1 MNPSHLLHVLFVAA
15 TVLTLP
21 AAAATYHVAP
31 GGNNA
36 NTGLSPAAAWA
47 TLQHAANTLLPGDTV
62 LVADGSYAGCNITR
76 SGAAGNPIT
85 YRATGLGARI
95 TTPNTFTGRD
105 GINIE
110 GADWIVLDGFVC
122 SGLERAG
129 IRAVLGDY
137 LVIRR
142 NTCADNG
149 RWGIFTGFTDDL
161 LLEGNRCSGSLLEH
175 GIYVSNSSDRAVI
188 RHNRSH
194 HNRGGGIQI
203 NADAS
208 MGGDGLSSDC
218 RIHDNV
224 IWENG
229 LGGGAAINLDGAIDA
244 RIYNNVLY
252 ENHATGIALFRID
265 AAASSRGAWIVNN
278 TIVQAANG
286 RWCILAVD
294 GATGLTL
301 RHNILVT
308 GHSFRGALAID
319 AASRSGLASDYN
331 VLADR
336 MSLDAGDSVLS
347 LVAWRT
353 ATGQDAHSRV
363 APALDALF
371 PARAGG
377 DYRPAA
383 VSIALDAG
391 LATADTDAARD
402 ALGMPRPQGS
412 AVDAGA
418 YERVAPAAGGA
429 SGVRLLNLS
438 TRAETTPAEPVIA
451 GFVIG
456 GAGTCTV
463 LIRVAGPRLVPL
475 GVPTALADPELRLFA
490 GGTVIASND
499 DWQSGADAAQVAAT
513 AAGVGAFS
521 FAPGSADSAVLATLG
536 PGSYT
541 VHALAKPG
549 AAAGVVLVEL
559 YDASPEPATA
569 RLVNVSTRA
578 LAGRGDAT
586 VIPGL
591 IVSGS
596 GGPVLLRA
604 VGPGLEGLGVSAYLR
619 DPLVRLFSGEAVVA
633 TNDTWSVDAAADVT
647 AVMTAQAGAF
657 ALRRGSD
664 DAALRVALTAGRYTV
679 HAVPAG
685 EHDARGV
692 VLVEV
697 YAP

>member
-1 MNPSHLLHVLFVAA
+1 MHLARLRPILLACLLVS
-15 TVLTLP
+15 P
-21 AAAATYHVAP
+21 AGAATYHIAP
-31 GGNNA
+31 GGSNSA
-36 NTGLSPAAAWA
+36 SGLSPAAAWA
-47 TLQHAANTLLPGDTV
+47 TLQHAAAVMQPGDTV
-62 LVADGSYAGCNITR
+62 LVADGTYAGCNITR
-76 SGAAGNPIT
+76 SGAPGAPIT
-85 YRATGLGARI
+85 FRATGSAARI

-110 GADWIVLDGFVC
+110 GADWIVIDGFDC

-129 IRAVLGDY
+129 IRAVLGDH

-142 NTCADNG
+142 TTCADNG

-161 LLEGNRCSGSLLEH
+161 LLELNHLSGSVLEH

-203 NADAS
+203 NADATL
-208 MGGDGLSSDC
+208 GGDGLSSDC

-229 LGGGAAINLDGAIDA
+229 LGGGAAINLDGAINA

-286 RWCILAVD
+286 RWCVLAVD
-294 GATGLTL
+294 GATDLTL

-308 GHSFRGALAID
+308 GHGFRGALAMD
-319 AASRSGLASDYN
+319 TASRPGLSSDHN

-336 MSLDAGDSVLS
+336 MSLDTGDTVLS
-347 LVAWRT
+347 LAAWRT
-353 ATGQDAHSRV
+353 ATGQDANSRV
-363 APALDALF
+363 APALDVLF
-371 PARAGG
+371 PSRASG
-377 DYRPAA
+377 DFRPAA
-383 VSIALDAG
+383 GSVAIDAG
-391 LATADTDAARD
+391 LAAADTDAARD
-402 ALGMPRPQGS
+402 ALGVPRPQGV

-418 YERVAPAAGGA
+418 YERVAAAAGGP
-429 SGVRLLNLS
+429 SGVRVLNLS
-438 TRAETTPAEPVIA
+438 TRAETTPAEPAIA
-451 GFVIG
+451 GFVVG
-456 GAGTCTV
+456 GTGTCTV
-463 LIRVAGPRLVPL
+463 LIRVAGPRLIPL
-475 GVPTALADPELRLFA
+475 GVPSALADPELRLFSGA
-490 GGTVIASND
+490 TVIATND
-499 DWQSGADAAQVAAT
+499 DWQSGGQAVQIASAVSA
-513 AAGVGAFS
+513 VGAFA

-536 PGSYT
+536 PGAYT
-541 VHALAKPG
+541 VHALTKPG
-549 AAAGVVLVEL
+549 AGAGVVLVEL
-559 YDASPEPATA
+559 YDASPEGSTT

-591 IVSGS
+591 VVSGG

-604 VGPGLEGLGVSAYLR
+604 IGPGLEGLGVGGFLR
-619 DPLVRLFSGEAVVA
+619 DPSVTLFSGDAVVA
-633 TNDTWSVDAAADVT
+633 ANDAWSLDANAGAAA
-647 AVMTAQAGAF
+647 VMMAQTGAF
-657 ALRRGSD
+657 SLRGGSD
-664 DAALRVALTAGRYTV
+664 DAALRTTLTAGRYTV
-679 HAVPAG
+679 HAVPAS